1 MMTEVLE
8 ILKYILPSIIVLLTV
23 WFVLYSMIK
32 NEQKRNHMES
42 VVRNQRITMPVRLQ
56 AYERMTILLERI
68 SPEALI
74 MRVNNPALTA
84 KQFQTE
90 LLNTIRMEFDHNVGQ
105 QIYISNQAW
114 ELIKNAK
121 TSVIQLINTTA
132 VKVKPESQSIILS
145 RMILE
150 ELMEQEKSP
159 VNIALDFLKAEIR
172 QFI

>member
-1 MMTEVLE
+1 MTEIYE
-8 ILKYILPSIIVLLTV
+8 ILKYTLPALIVFLTTWIIIR
-23 WFVLYSMIK
+23 SMVK
-32 NEQKRNHMES
+32 TEQKRNYYETISH
-42 VVRNQRITMPVRLQ
+42 NQRITTPIRMQ

-90 LLNTIRMEFDHNVGQ
+90 LLSVIRTEFDHNVAQ
-105 QIYISNQAW
+105 QIYISTQAW

-121 TSVIQLINTTA
+121 TSVIQLINSTA
-132 VKVKPESQSIILS
+132 ALIKPDVQSIILS

-150 ELMEQEKSP
+150 ELMQQEKSP
-159 VNIALDFLKAEIR
+159 VAIALEYLKTEIKE
-172 QFI
+172 FF

>member
-1 MMTEVLE
+1 MTEIYE
-8 ILKYILPSIIVLLTV
+8 ILKYTLPALIVFLTTWIIIR
-23 WFVLYSMIK
+23 SMVK
-32 NEQKRNHMES
+32 TEQKRNYYETIS
-42 VVRNQRITMPVRLQ
+42 KNQRITTPIRMQ

-90 LLNTIRMEFDHNVGQ
+90 LLSAIRSEFDHNVAQ
-105 QIYISNQAW
+105 QIYISTQAW

-121 TSVIQLINTTA
+121 TSVIQLINSTA
-132 VKVKPESQSIILS
+132 AQIKPEAQSIILS

-150 ELMEQEKSP
+150 ELMQQEKSP
-159 VNIALDFLKAEIR
+159 VAIALEYLKTEIR
-172 QFI
+172 EFF

>member
-1 MMTEVLE
+1 MMTEILE
-8 ILKYILPSIIVLLTV
+8 ILKYILPSLIVFFTV
-23 WFVLYSMIK
+23 WFVLQSMLK
-32 NEQKRNHMES
+32 NEQKRNHIES
-42 VVRNQRITMPVRLQ
+42 LARNQRITTPVRLQ

-74 MRVNNPALTA
+74 MRINDPSLNA

-90 LLNTIRMEFDHNVGQ
+90 LLNTIRTEFEHNVAQ
-105 QIYISNQAW
+105 QVYISNQAW

-121 TSVIQLINTTA
+121 TSVIQLINSTA
-132 VKVKPESQSIILS
+132 AKVKPESQSIILS

-159 VNIALDFLKAEIR
+159 VTIALDYLKTEIR
-172 QFI
+172 QFF